1 MYSKVRTFLD
11 TSTLTAYMA
20 KVLGGSLLLAAASQI
35 SIPFYPVPMT
45 MQPSAVALL
54 ALICSPS
61 VAAGIMATFILEV
74 ALGLPFLSGFSG
86 GINCLTGTTAGYVFA
101 FLPMAWTIS
110 FLTQDTPAL
119 VRKILACVAG
129 FTILYAGGISW
140 LSTFIGLDNALK
152 FGLYPFLLKIPFS
165 MALAIIV
172 SSLIKRRAH

>member
-1 MYSKVRTFLD
+1 VYSKVKTFLD
-11 TSTLTAYMA
+11 TLTPVTYMA
-20 KVLGGSLLLAAASQI
+20 KVFGGSLLLAAASQI

-45 MQPSAVALL
+45 MQSSAVALL

-61 VAAGIMATFILEV
+61 VAAGIMAAFILEV

-110 FLTQDTPAL
+110 FLTQGTPAL
-119 VRKILACVAG
+119 IRKILACMAG

-165 MALAIIV
+165 MALAILV
-172 SSLIKRRAH
+172 SALIKKTEH